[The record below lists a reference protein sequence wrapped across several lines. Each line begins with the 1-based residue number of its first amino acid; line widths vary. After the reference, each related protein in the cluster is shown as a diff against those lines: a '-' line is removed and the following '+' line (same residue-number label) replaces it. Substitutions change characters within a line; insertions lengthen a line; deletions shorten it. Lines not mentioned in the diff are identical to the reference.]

1 MKKVVMC
8 SLCHNGILGG
18 ALYFDNQSITYRT
31 NKITVDK
38 KYRNLVLPINDIKD
52 ITWKTKVFSIA
63 TFHMVNDEEYTFI
76 IFNKNAFD
84 QYYKEIM

>member
-18 ALYFDNQSITYRT
+18 ELYFDNQSITYRT

-63 TFHMVNDEEYTFI
+63 TLHMVNNEEYTFI
-76 IFNKNAFD
+76 IFNKNVFD
-84 QYYKEIM
+84 QYYKEMM

>member
-18 ALYFDNQSITYRT
+18 ALYFENQNIVYKTQ
-31 NKITVDK
+31 KLTVDK

>member
-18 ALYFDNQSITYRT
+18 ALYFENQNIVYKTQ
-31 NKITVDK
+31 KLTVDK

-84 QYYKEIM
+84 QYYKEMM

>member
-1 MKKVVMC
+1 MNKAVMC

-63 TFHMVNDEEYTFI
+63 TLHMVNNEEYTFI
-76 IFNKNAFD
+76 IFNKNVFD
-84 QYYKEIM
+84 QYYKEMM